1 MIEGITSMGL
11 SLSHL
16 LLVLVAVLLVFGTRR
31 LPSIMTDLAKG
42 LKAFK
47 HGLKEGNEKP
57 QLADSSKPE
66 KDA

>member
-1 MIEGITSMGL
+1 MGF

-16 LLVLVAVLLVFGTRR
+16 LLVLVVALIVFGAGR

-47 HGLKEGNEKP
+47 NGLKEEEDKP
-57 QLADSSKPE
+57 TLLSHQSRLEDE
-66 KDA
+66 

>member
-1 MIEGITSMGL
+1 MGL

-16 LLVLVAVLLVFGTRR
+16 LLVLIVVLLVFGAGR

-47 HGLKEGNEKP
+47 NGLKEGEEKTSH
-57 QLADSSKPE
+57 LLENSETE
-66 KDA
+66 KDL

>member
-1 MIEGITSMGL
+1 MGL

-16 LLVLVAVLLVFGTRR
+16 LLVLVAVLVVFGARR

-47 HGLKEGNEKP
+47 HGLKDGEENP
-57 QLADSSKPE
+57 PLLADKSKPE
-66 KDA
+66 NES

>member
-1 MIEGITSMGL
+1 MGL

-16 LLVLVAVLLVFGTRR
+16 LLVLVAILVVFGARR

-47 HGLKEGNEKP
+47 NGLKEGDEKP
-57 QLADSSKPE
+57 PVLADKSKSE
-66 KDA
+66 SEL

>member
-1 MIEGITSMGL
+1 MGL

-16 LLVLVAVLLVFGTRR
+16 LLVLVVVLLVFGAGR
-31 LPSIMTDLAKG
+31 LPTIMADLAKG

-47 HGLKEGNEKP
+47 SGLKEEEEGEHP
-57 QLADSSKPE
+57 HLLADKSSKPE

>member
-1 MIEGITSMGL
+1 MGL

-16 LLVLVAVLLVFGTRR
+16 LLVLVVALIVFGAGR

-47 HGLKEGNEKP
+47 KGLREEDEKP
-57 QLADSSKPE
+57 SLLVHRSDSE
-66 KDA
+66 D

>member
-1 MIEGITSMGL
+1 MGL

-16 LLVLVAVLLVFGTRR
+16 LLVLVAVLIVFGARR

-47 HGLKEGNEKP
+47 SGLKEGDEKP
-57 QLADSSKPE
+57 PVLDHKSSSE
-66 KDA
+66 TDQ